1 MDQHGNPVD
10 GAAIKYSAIDRFFES
25 GSKYGSYSDEN
36 GYFSIENI
44 KGAGLS
50 VSVSKEGYYP
60 IDGKS
65 SAAFAYGVGA
75 DSTRKLPPSKDNPAF
90 FELQKK
96 GETEPLVRIETGG
109 MSIPKNGTPV
119 RISLAIGLKGS
130 ADQATIQVEAWT
142 NNQGVAPNSNQLY
155 DWRFRVS
162 VPGGGLVDRID
173 QFGFEA
179 PLGGYKAFDAVGYRK
194 GDQPWKADFEKKYF
208 ASLSN
213 GTYARFKLFF
223 TTGGTH
229 FIELESYVNPIPGHR
244 NLEFDPKKSANP
256 QQLSLDAIEELL
268 GSLLSGLLPV

>member
-1 MDQHGNPVD
+1 VD

-75 DSTRKLPPSKDNPAF
+75 DSTRKVPPSKDNPAF
-90 FELQKK
+90 FELQKM
-96 GETEPLVRIETGG
+96 GETEPLVRVETGG

-119 RISLAIGLKGS
+119 RISPATGLKGS

-179 PLGGYKAFDAVGYRK
+179 LWEDIRLLMKLVIERETNLGK
-194 GDQPWKADFEKKYF
+194 
-208 ASLSN
+208 
-213 GTYARFKLFF
+213 
-223 TTGGTH
+223 
-229 FIELESYVNPIPGHR
+229 PI
-244 NLEFDPKKSANP
+244 LKKSI
-256 QQLSLDAIEELL
+256 SLVCPMAPMRGLNC
-268 GSLLSGLLPV
+268 SLLQEAPISLNLNLTSTQFQVIAI